1 MKVYVLMVSKKTNG
15 KRLEYVYRV
24 YAKEQ
29 DAIDECRSLA
39 YNATNSP
46 DDIVDSLGSEAYH
59 RIMVIKPEGFVCY
72 SYDEEE
78 VWE

>member
-1 MKVYVLMVSKKTNG
+1 MVSKKTNG

-29 DAIDECRSLA
+29 DVIDECRSLA
-39 YNATNSP
+39 NNAAKSP

-59 RIMVIKPEGFVCY
+59 RIMVFYPDGYTCY

-78 VWE
+78 VW